1 MKSFPTNHQAPVSYL
16 SSFFL
21 FPVTKKTSRFTLIE
35 LLVVI
40 AIIAIL
46 AAMLLPALNK
56 ARNQAKKISCANN
69 QKSLTSA
76 MMLYAG
82 DHDFFPISTHN
93 GDKYGKFGFATWK
106 AQLAGY
112 VGIAVPEPNT
122 ISTATAAAMV
132 SLGRG
137 AFLCPSWNNSFPIV
151 ITAAKACNKGGYG
164 YNWGG
169 ADDANGPVGM
179 GYNKT
184 WTKPNMFRKP
194 SETIALGD
202 SSDNRTTED
211 QNSMLY
217 KPSTSPGPGN
227 RHDNSINIGW
237 VDGHVSNMSLSQ
249 IMAGKPSALVSA
261 SNYYYYRVK

>member
-1 MKSFPTNHQAPVSYL
+1 MKSLLTNSPFL
-16 SSFFL
+16 CSSFL
-21 FPVTKKTSRFTLIE
+21 RPVTKKSHRFTLIE

-56 ARNQAKKISCANN
+56 ARNQAKKISCTNN
-69 QKSLTSA
+69 QKSLTGA
-76 MMLYAG
+76 MMLYLG
-82 DHDFFPISTHN
+82 DYDFFPISTHN
-93 GDKYGKFGFATWK
+93 NDKYVKFGFAAWK

-112 VGIAVPEPNT
+112 VGIVVPEPQT
-122 ISTATAAAMV
+122 ISYATAKAMV
-132 SLGRG
+132 SLGQG

-151 ITAAKACNKGGYG
+151 ITTAKASNAGGYG
-164 YNWGG
+164 YNWGSN
-169 ADDANGPVGM
+169 DDTNGPIAM

-202 SSDNRTTED
+202 SSDNRTTEE
-211 QNSMLY
+211 QNSLLY
-217 KPSTSPGPGN
+217 KPSTAPGPGN

-237 VDGHVSNMSLSQ
+237 VDGHVSNMPMSQ
-249 IMAGKPSALVSA
+249 IMAGQPSTLVSA